1 LEGFREN
8 VLTEQLLVSL
18 PESPLAQTLSQ
29 FNGHR
34 ELAEEILRLKQE
46 RNAVILAHNYQ
57 VPEVQDIADF
67 VGDSLGLS
75 QAAAKTPAKVIVFC
89 GVHFMAETASIIC
102 PDKTVLLPDLAAGCS
117 LAATINAEQLKTWKR
132 EHPNA
137 VVVSYINT
145 TAEVKAESDYVCTS
159 SNAVKVVNSIPRDR
173 EILFL
178 PDLFL
183 GAYVKEK
190 TGRDMEIWP
199 GECHVHAGITP
210 DIVNQ
215 KLAENAGAEFLVHPE
230 CGCVT
235 QFMYFAEKGDFNS
248 QLTHVFSTEGMVRHA
263 RESASS
269 KFLVATE
276 TGILHRMRKQN
287 PDKTFLPV
295 KDDAVCQY
303 MKSITLEKVATSL
316 RNMVH
321 EVHVPEDVA
330 DRSRR
335 AIGRML
341 ELA

>member
-1 LEGFREN
+1 
-8 VLTEQLLVSL
+8 
-18 PESPLAQTLSQ
+18 
-29 FNGHR
+29 
-34 ELAEEILRLKQE
+34 
-46 RNAVILAHNYQ
+46 
-57 VPEVQDIADF
+57 
-67 VGDSLGLS
+67 
-75 QAAAKTPAKVIVFC
+75 
-89 GVHFMAETASIIC
+89 
-102 PDKTVLLPDLAAGCS
+102 
-117 LAATINAEQLKTWKR
+117 
-132 EHPNA
+132 
-137 VVVSYINT
+137 
-145 TAEVKAESDYVCTS
+145 
-159 SNAVKVVNSIPRDR
+159 
-173 EILFL
+173 
-178 PDLFL
+178 
-183 GAYVKEK
+183 
-190 TGRDMEIWP
+190 MEIWP

-215 KLAENAGAEFLVHPE
+215 KLAENAGAEFLIHPE